1 MQMLT
6 FHTAA
11 TSRLAYLREC
21 FSYDNSFI
29 HSGYFYS
36 ASSSPLLLRSASD
49 TAWMSEFLAE
59 SPQPTASEG
68 LSKGPYM
75 VARAGSEPI
84 TLTKGDESTNEPP
97 RPEVCSRQVY

>member
-1 MQMLT
+1 
-6 FHTAA
+6 
-11 TSRLAYLREC
+11 
-21 FSYDNSFI
+21 
-29 HSGYFYS
+29 
-36 ASSSPLLLRSASD
+36 
-49 TAWMSEFLAE
+49 MSEFLAE

-97 RPEVCSRQVY
+97 RPEVCSRQVYWIEITTKEQTVIHAGQNIIIN